1 MKVAV
6 CSRSFSR
13 HPQLRAELQ
22 AEFPEAYFN
31 DDGASL
37 DGDSL
42 VAFLEPA
49 ERAVTALERVDADVV
64 SRLPNLKVISK
75 YGVGTDTLDFEALD
89 AAGIQVGW
97 TAGVNRRSVAEL
109 VIAMAISCL
118 RLLPQATTEVRSGTW
133 RQIVGNQLSDQTVGI
148 VGCGNIGKDLV
159 KLLKPF
165 GCKILVNDIVD
176 YADFYREH
184 GVEPVDLEDL
194 LRRAGVVTLHVP
206 RDASTLNMLSRERM
220 AMMKPGSILINAA
233 RGGILDEDAL
243 KSSLESGHLSGAAL
257 DVLAVEPPADTAL
270 LQLPN
275 LIVTP
280 HIGGSA
286 AEAILAMGRA
296 AIEGLSEYRAAR
308 SYIASS

>member
-22 AEFPEAYFN
+22 AGFPQAYFN
-31 DDGASL
+31 DDGLNLS
-37 DGDSL
+37 GDSL

-49 ERAVTALERVDADVV
+49 ERAVTALEKVDADVI

-75 YGVGTDTLDFEALD
+75 YGVGTDTLDFDALD
-89 AAGIQVGW
+89 AAGIDVGW
-97 TAGVNRRSVAEL
+97 TAGVNRRSVSEL

-118 RLLPQATTEVRSGTW
+118 RLLPQATAEVRSGTW

-165 GCKILVNDIVD
+165 GCSILAHDIVD
-176 YADFYREH
+176 YAEFYREH
-184 GVEPVDLEDL
+184 GVEAVSLEDL
-194 LRRAGVVTLHVP
+194 LARADVVTLHVP
-206 RDASTLNMLSRERM
+206 RDKSTLNMLSRERM

-243 KSSLESGHLSGAAL
+243 KDSLESGHLAGAAL
-257 DVLAVEPPADTAL
+257 DVLAAEPPADTAL
-270 LQLPN
+270 FQHPN

-296 AIEGLSEYRAAR
+296 AIQGLSEYRPAR
-308 SYIASS
+308 SYLPSP

>member
-13 HPQLRAELQ
+13 HPLLRAELQ
-22 AEFPEAYFN
+22 ELFPEAYFN
-31 DDGASL
+31 DDGANLSGNSL
-37 DGDSL
+37 A
-42 VAFLEPA
+42 AFLEPA
-49 ERAVTALERVDADVV
+49 ERAITALERVDAGVIA
-64 SRLPNLKVISK
+64 RLTNLKVISK

-118 RLLPQATTEVRSGTW
+118 RLVPQATAEVRSGTW
-133 RQIVGNQLSDQTVGI
+133 RQIVGRQLSDQTVGI

-159 KLLKPF
+159 ALLKPF
-165 GCKILVNDIVD
+165 GCKVLVNDIVD

-184 GVEPVDLEDL
+184 GIEAVALEDL
-194 LRRAGVVTLHVP
+194 LRRADVVTLHVP
-206 RDASTLNMLSRERM
+206 RDASTLNMLGRERL
-220 AMMKPGSILINAA
+220 AMMKPGSILVNAA

-243 KSSLESGHLSGAAL
+243 RNSLETGHLAGAAL

-270 LQLPN
+270 FQLPN

-296 AIEGLSEYRAAR
+296 AIKGLSEYRPAR

>member
-13 HPQLRAELQ
+13 HPQLRAELL
-22 AEFPEAYFN
+22 AVFPGAYFN
-31 DDGASL
+31 DDGANL
-37 DGDSL
+37 AGESL

-49 ERAVTALERVDADVV
+49 ERCVTALERVGADVI

-89 AAGIQVGW
+89 AAGIEVGW

-118 RLLPQATTEVRSGTW
+118 RLLPQATDEVRSGTW
-133 RQIVGNQLSDQTVGI
+133 RQIVGRQLSDQTVGI

-159 KLLKPF
+159 TLLKPF
-165 GCKILVNDIVD
+165 GCTLLVNDIVE
-176 YADFYREH
+176 YTEFYREH
-184 GVEPVDLEDL
+184 GIEAVALEDL
-194 LRRAGVVTLHVP
+194 LGRADVVTLHVP
-206 RDASTLNMLSRERM
+206 RDASTFNMLSRERM
-220 AMMKPGSILINAA
+220 AMMKPGGILINAA
-233 RGGILDEDAL
+233 RGGILDEGAL
-243 KSSLESGHLSGAAL
+243 KDCLATGHLAGAAL
-257 DVLAVEPPADTAL
+257 DVLAIEPPADTAL
-270 LQLPN
+270 FQLPN

-296 AIEGLSEYRAAR
+296 AIHGLSEYRAAR
-308 SYIASS
+308 SYIASP

>member
-22 AEFPEAYFN
+22 AGFPEAYFN
-31 DDGASL
+31 DDGLNLS
-37 DGDSL
+37 GDSL
-42 VAFLEPA
+42 VAFLQPA
-49 ERAVTALERVDADVV
+49 ERAVTALERVDADVI
-64 SRLPNLKVISK
+64 SRLPNLKVLSK

-97 TAGVNRRSVAEL
+97 TAGVNRRSVFEL
-109 VIAMAISCL
+109 VIDMAISCL
-118 RLLPQATTEVRSGTW
+118 RLLPQATAEVHSGTW
-133 RQIVGNQLSDQTVGI
+133 HQIVGNQLSDQTVGI
-148 VGCGNIGKDLV
+148 IGCGNIGKDLV

-165 GCKILVNDIVD
+165 GCPILAHDIVD

-184 GVEPVDLEDL
+184 GVEAVSLEDL
-194 LRRAGVVTLHVP
+194 LARADVVTLHVP
-206 RDASTLNMLSRERM
+206 RDKTTLNMLSRERIGL
-220 AMMKPGSILINAA
+220 MKPGSILINAA

-243 KSSLESGHLSGAAL
+243 KDALESGHLAGGAL

-270 LQLPN
+270 VQLPN

-280 HIGGSA
+280 HIGGSS

-296 AIEGLSEYRAAR
+296 AIQGLSEYRSAR
-308 SYIASS
+308 SYIPSP

>member
-1 MKVAV
+1 MIA
-6 CSRSFSR
+6 
-13 HPQLRAELQ
+13 
-22 AEFPEAYFN
+22 
-31 DDGASL
+31 
-37 DGDSL
+37 
-42 VAFLEPA
+42 
-49 ERAVTALERVDADVV
+49 
-64 SRLPNLKVISK
+64 RLTNLKVISK

-118 RLLPQATTEVRSGTW
+118 RLVPQATAEVRSGTW
-133 RQIVGNQLSDQTVGI
+133 RQIVGRRLSDQTVGI

-159 KLLKPF
+159 ALLKPF
-165 GCKILVNDIVD
+165 GCKVLVNDIVD

-184 GVEPVDLEDL
+184 GIEAVALEDL
-194 LRRAGVVTLHVP
+194 LRRADVVTLHVP
-206 RDASTLNMLSRERM
+206 RDASTLNMLGRERL
-220 AMMKPGSILINAA
+220 AMMKPGSILVNAA

-243 KSSLESGHLSGAAL
+243 RDSLETGHLAGAAL

-270 LQLPN
+270 FQLPN

-296 AIEGLSEYRAAR
+296 AIKGLSEYRPAR
-308 SYIASS
+308 SYIITS